1 MPFSFPSSPQPFA
14 QSLHFSFFLSFFV
27 LFFLSL
33 LHFWHLSWLSFFKVV
48 FSYSALISCQALCL
62 CLPCAPSE
70 LIPCLCTLSDPP
82 FLAYWFLRSSF
93 LFVIPCSKIPFS
105 FSFPFFLAF
114 CRRLYWLSAYIMLIS
129 CIRSSILHSLISFLF
144 ALGPLIALERLDTCP
159 SFLFVLFISPLVKT
173 TASFFW
179 VTVFSA

>member
-62 CLPCAPSE
+62 CLLVLLVSWYLASA
-70 LIPCLCTLSDPP
+70 PCLILLSLRIDFFDLPFCLLYLALRFP
-82 FLAYWFLRSSF
+82 FLF
-93 LFVIPCSKIPFS
+93 LFLFFS
-105 FSFPFFLAF
+105 HSAGVCIGYQPILCWSHVYAPLSYILLYLFFLP
-114 CRRLYWLSAYIMLIS
+114 L
-129 CIRSSILHSLISFLF
+129 
-144 ALGPLIALERLDTCP
+144 AL
-159 SFLFVLFISPLVKT
+159 
-173 TASFFW
+173 
-179 VTVFSA
+179 